1 MSAPSV
7 RRPIHPLVRPAFRL
21 RLASFPMIALMLG
34 SLLWERAASGA
45 LWVFL
50 AGSARACGTVADDG
64 ATR

>member
-50 AGSARACGTVADDG
+50 AGSA
-64 ATR
+64 